1 MMRKFLIAN
10 ALLFLPAAVWAQKER
25 ADIRQGN
32 RAYYEGKYPEA
43 EVGYKRAL
51 DKNIGSYEAAFNLAG
66 ALYKQGRYDD
76 ASAVYG
82 KLAQDGT
89 DSRRQASTYY
99 NMGNTYVQQ
108 RKLDEAIEAY
118 KNALRLTPEDKEA
131 KFNLA
136 YAKKLKQEE
145 DKKNRDKQDDPQQN
159 PNRDP
164 NGGGGGGGQDD
175 RPDPN
180 KNQDR
185 NPNDNRDKN
194 NDPDKNRGNG
204 DKDKKGDGNQDRDNR
219 EGRQPDRQPS
229 ASREESER
237 LLRAIQAS
245 EDNTKKKVDA
255 EKARGAVAGGGKR
268 W

>member
-1 MMRKFLIAN
+1 MMRRLLLIN
-10 ALLFLPAAVWAQKER
+10 TLLLVPVAVWGQKER

-43 EVGYKRAL
+43 EVGYKRAIE
-51 DKNIGSYEAAFNLAG
+51 KNINSYEANFNLAG

-76 ASAVYG
+76 AAATYG

-89 DSRRQASTYY
+89 DAQRQAATYY
-99 NMGNTYVQQ
+99 NMGNTYVKQ

-118 KNALRLTPEDKEA
+118 KNALRLVPEDKEA

-145 DKKNRDKQDDPQQN
+145 EKKNKDNQDNQN
-159 PNRDP
+159 QNQDQ
-164 NGGGGGGGQDD
+164 NGGGGGGQDNNND
-175 RPDPN
+175 QN
-180 KNQDR
+180 KN
-185 NPNDNRDKN
+185 NDPNRDKDKN
-194 NDPDKNRGNG
+194 QNPDQNKGDGDPDKNRDRN
-204 DKDKKGDGNQDRDNR
+204 KDNQS
-219 EGRQPDRQPS
+219 GQQPRQQPS
-229 ASREESER
+229 ASRDESER

-255 EKARGAVAGGGKR
+255 EKAAAAGVRGGKQ

>member
-1 MMRKFLIAN
+1 MMRILLIIN
-10 ALLFLPAAVWAQKER
+10 VLLLLPVAVWGQKER

-43 EVGYKRAL
+43 EVGYKRAIE
-51 DKNIGSYEAAFNLAG
+51 KNIGSYEANFNLAG
-66 ALYKQGRYDD
+66 TLYKQGRYDD
-76 ASAVYG
+76 AAATYG

-89 DSRRQASTYY
+89 DLQRQASTYY
-99 NMGNTYVQQ
+99 NMGNTYVKQ

-118 KNALRLTPEDKEA
+118 KNALRLTPDDKEA

-145 DKKNRDKQDDPQQN
+145 EKKNQDDKNNQDNRNQDQN
-159 PNRDP
+159 QN
-164 NGGGGGGGQDD
+164 GGGGGGQDND
-175 RPDPN
+175 DKDQN
-180 KNQDR
+180 KDQNKD
-185 NPNDNRDKN
+185 NDQNKDKN
-194 NDPDKNRGNG
+194 NDGNPDKDKDKGDG
-204 DKDKKGDGNQDRDNR
+204 DKDKENKGGQ
-219 EGRQPDRQPS
+219 QPQQQPS
-229 ASREESER
+229 ASRDESER

-255 EKARGAVAGGGKR
+255 EKAAAAGVRGGKQ

>member
-1 MMRKFLIAN
+1 MMRILLIIN
-10 ALLFLPAAVWAQKER
+10 VLLFLPVAVWGQKER

-43 EVGYKRAL
+43 EVGYKRAME
-51 DKNIGSYEAAFNLAG
+51 KNIASYEANFNLAG

-76 ASAVYG
+76 AAATYG

-89 DSRRQASTYY
+89 DLQRQAATYY
-99 NMGNTYVQQ
+99 NMGNTYVKQ

-118 KNALRLTPEDKEA
+118 KNTLRLTPEDKEA

-145 DKKNRDKQDDPQQN
+145 EKKDQDDKNNQDNQN
-159 PNRDP
+159 QDQNQD
-164 NGGGGGGGQDD
+164 GGGGGGQDND
-175 RPDPN
+175 QDQNKDQNKDDNEPN
-180 KNQDR
+180 KGDNDKNKDR
-185 NPNDNRDKN
+185 NKE
-194 NDPDKNRGNG
+194 
-204 DKDKKGDGNQDRDNR
+204 NQ
-219 EGRQPDRQPS
+219 GGQQPQQQPS

-255 EKARGAVAGGGKR
+255 EKAAAAGVRGGKQ

>member
-1 MMRKFLIAN
+1 MMRRLLLIHT
-10 ALLFLPAAVWAQKER
+10 LLLVPVAAWGQKER

-43 EVGYKRAL
+43 EVGYKRAIE
-51 DKNIGSYEAAFNLAG
+51 KNIGSYEANFNLAG

-76 ASAVYG
+76 AAATYG

-89 DSRRQASTYY
+89 DAQRQASTYY
-99 NMGNTYVQQ
+99 NMGNTYVKQ

-118 KNALRLTPEDKEA
+118 KNALRLVPEDKEA

-145 DKKNRDKQDDPQQN
+145 EKKNKDNQDNQN
-159 PNRDP
+159 QNQNQDQ
-164 NGGGGGGGQDD
+164 NGGGGGGQDNNND
-175 RPDPN
+175 QN
-180 KNQDR
+180 KNDD
-185 NPNDNRDKN
+185 PNRDK
-194 NDPDKNRGNG
+194 DKNRNQNP
-204 DKDKKGDGNQDRDNR
+204 DQNKGDGDQDKNRDQDNR
-219 EGRQPDRQPS
+219 GGQQPS
-229 ASREESER
+229 ASRDESER

-255 EKARGAVAGGGKR
+255 EKAAAAGVRGGKQ

>member
-1 MMRKFLIAN
+1 MMRIFLIIN
-10 ALLFLPAAVWAQKER
+10 ALLFLPVAVWAQKER

-32 RAYYEGKYPEA
+32 RAYYQGKYPEA
-43 EVGYKRAL
+43 EVGYKRAIE
-51 DKNIGSYEAAFNLAG
+51 KNIGSYEANFNLAG

-76 ASAVYG
+76 AAATYG

-89 DSRRQASTYY
+89 DLQRQAATWY
-99 NMGNTYVQQ
+99 NLGNTYVKQ

-118 KNALRLTPEDKEA
+118 KNALRLTPDDKEA

-145 DKKNRDKQDDPQQN
+145 EKKNQDDKNNQN
-159 PNRDP
+159 NQDQ
-164 NGGGGGGGQDD
+164 NQNGGGGGGQDNDDQDQNKD
-175 RPDPN
+175 RNKDN
-180 KNQDR
+180 DQNKDKNQNGDSEK
-185 NPNDNRDKN
+185 DK
-194 NDPDKNRGNG
+194 GNG
-204 DKDKKGDGNQDRDNR
+204 DKDKDNR
-219 EGRQPDRQPS
+219 GGEQPRQHPS

-255 EKARGAVAGGGKR
+255 EKAAAADARGGKQ

>member
-1 MMRKFLIAN
+1 MMRRLLLIHT
-10 ALLFLPAAVWAQKER
+10 LLLVPVAVWGQKER

-43 EVGYKRAL
+43 EVGYKRAIE
-51 DKNIGSYEAAFNLAG
+51 KNINSYEANFNLAG

-76 ASAVYG
+76 AAATYG

-89 DSRRQASTYY
+89 DAQRQASTYY
-99 NMGNTYVQQ
+99 NMGNTYVKQ

-118 KNALRLTPEDKEA
+118 KNALRLVPEDKEA

-145 DKKNRDKQDDPQQN
+145 EKKNKDNQDNKDNQN
-159 PNRDP
+159 KDQNQ
-164 NGGGGGGGQDD
+164 NGGGGGGQDNNN
-175 RPDPN
+175 DPN
-180 KNQDR
+180 KNDD
-185 NPNDNRDKN
+185 PNRDKDKN
-194 NDPDKNRGNG
+194 RNPDQNKGESDPDKNR
-204 DKDKKGDGNQDRDNR
+204 DQDNR
-219 EGRQPDRQPS
+219 GGQQPRQQPS
-229 ASREESER
+229 ASRDESER

-255 EKARGAVAGGGKR
+255 EKAAAAGVRGGKQ

>member
-1 MMRKFLIAN
+1 MMRNFLIAN
-10 ALLFLPAAVWAQKER
+10 ALLLLPAAAWGQKER

-32 RAYYEGKYPEA
+32 RAYYESKYPEA

-51 DKNIGSYEAAFNLAG
+51 EKNVTSYEANFNLAG

-76 ASAVYG
+76 AAATYG

-89 DSRRQASTYY
+89 DLQRQTATYY
-99 NMGNTYVQQ
+99 NLGNTYVKQ

-118 KNALRLTPEDKEA
+118 KNALRLMPEDKEA

-145 DKKNRDKQDDPQQN
+145 EKKKNQDNQDNPQQN
-159 PNRDP
+159 QNQDS
-164 NGGGGGGGQDD
+164 NGGGGGGGQ
-175 RPDPN
+175 N
-180 KNQDR
+180 QNQNQDR
-185 NPNDNRDKN
+185 NKDN
-194 NDPDKNRGNG
+194 NDPDKNRDN
-204 DKDKKGDGNQDRDNR
+204 DDRNKDRNQDKENRD
-219 EGRQPDRQPS
+219 GQQPKQQPS

-255 EKARGAVAGGGKR
+255 EKAQAVGVRGGKQ